1 MTAVSEVSNV
11 VAVARVCAVLQLP
24 RTTYY
29 RALKAPGGPQEAR
42 PPSAPRT
49 ERAVAGQ
56 TLVVAPGAAGSAIVV
71 RKHVPRALS
80 NDEAATVLA
89 LLHDERFV
97 DQSPAEVYAT
107 LLDEGRHHCSE
118 RTMYRI
124 LAANQE
130 VSDRRRQRRH
140 PVYAAPELMA
150 TAPNRLWTWDITK
163 LRGPVKGVYFQL
175 YVIIDAYSRYVV
187 GWMVAEEELAI
198 LAKDFIE
205 DTIRR
210 EGIDRD
216 QLTIHADRGTSM
228 KSKQVA
234 LLLADLGV
242 IKSHSRPSV
251 SNDNPFSES
260 QFKTLKYRPD
270 FPDRFGSVQD
280 TREHLAKFFTWYN
293 TEHHHVGIG
302 LLTPHDVHFGFA
314 EQRLARRAVV
324 LDAAYAAHPD
334 RFVNHPPRPAQ
345 LPDAVWINKPK
356 ITTTSV
362 ARL

>member
-1 MTAVSEVSNV
+1 VTAVNEVSTM
-11 VAVARVCAVLQLP
+11 VAVALVCSVLQLS
-24 RTTYY
+24 RATYY
-29 RALKAPGGPQEAR
+29 RALKAPGGLQEAR
-42 PPSAPRT
+42 PAPAPGT
-49 ERAVAGQ
+49 ERAVEGEA
-56 TLVVAPGAAGSAIVV
+56 LVVAPGAAAAPAVVV

-80 NDEAATVLA
+80 DDEEGAVLA
-89 LLHDERFV
+89 LLHEERFV

-107 LLDEGRHHCSE
+107 LLDEGKHYCSE

-124 LAANQE
+124 LAVNRE

-140 PVYAAPELMA
+140 PIYAAPELMA
-150 TAPNRLWTWDITK
+150 TRPNQLWTWDITK

-187 GWMVAEEELAI
+187 GWMVAENELAV

-205 DTIRR
+205 DTCRR
-210 EGIDRD
+210 QGIDRD

-270 FPDRFGSVQD
+270 FPDRFGSLQD
-280 TREHLAKFFTWYN
+280 TREHLAKFFAWYN
-293 TEHHHVGIG
+293 TDHHHVGIG
-302 LLTPHDVHFGFA
+302 LLTPHDVHFGLA

-334 RFVNHPPRPAQ
+334 
-345 LPDAVWINKPK
+345 
-356 ITTTSV
+356 
-362 ARL
+362 